1 MVASYSIM
9 SLFGGCFWDATTPI
23 EKVHAFYDF
32 WIHFESWRDYSLKA
46 EKETEHNLESAD
58 SRDEKRW
65 MKQEIDRKVRKM
77 KKDEMARV
85 NLLVERASKS
95 CICVC
100 F

>member
-1 MVASYSIM
+1 M
-9 SLFGGCFWDATTPI
+9 
-23 EKVHAFYDF
+23 
-32 WIHFESWRDYSLKA
+32 
-46 EKETEHNLESAD
+46 ESAD